1 MDEQNTKTK
10 IYLWKLKKN
19 SNLILFLV
27 LILQIKVLK
36 HNYRNSNIETFKCIE
51 NSDER
56 KSRKIQDKTPNFYFL
71 LIFLSSHKKKYSQI
85 IGKVFCSYFKCEIN
99 GWKEEANKEEKRS
112 KELLYFVENPLD
124 SKQ

>member
-1 MDEQNTKTK
+1 MK
-10 IYLWKLKKN
+10 IKKKN

-56 KSRKIQDKTPNFYFL
+56 KKQENSR
-71 LIFLSSHKKKYSQI
+71 
-85 IGKVFCSYFKCEIN
+85 
-99 GWKEEANKEEKRS
+99 
-112 KELLYFVENPLD
+112 
-124 SKQ
+124 